1 MLLKLVLSIFLDSY
15 EKWPVTH
22 GQTIYSA
29 FTLLVQYALPI
40 LIISVLHTQI
50 CQRLRLR
57 HSKMGSMSSQNSH
70 RQIEER
76 KASIYCMIHLD
87 FFIYKC
93 ICPVPLISIF
103 HVQCSLCYVPISPS
117 MFNVQHFKFN
127 V

>member
-1 MLLKLVLSIFLDSY
+1 MLELIYFFDSY

-29 FTLLVQYALPI
+29 FTLLVQYAMPI

-57 HSKMGSMSSQNSH
+57 HSTMGSMSSQNSQ

-76 KASIYCMIHLD
+76 KA
-87 FFIYKC
+87 K
-93 ICPVPLISIF
+93 
-103 HVQCSLCYVPISPS
+103 
-117 MFNVQHFKFN
+117 N
-127 V
+127 